1 MKCNKL
7 MRNILCICFVALAF
21 LFAPQIAYASDNV
34 TSWKESRTLIDNITI
49 DGEQNLLSDGILV
62 YEFTENKTALKVVKL
77 AGMPA
82 KEIVVPNTRIYGGV
96 EYPVTIIGEN
106 GLYLGMHGQTGEK
119 IEKITIPSNVEIIE
133 TNGFANLSNLKTV
146 VISKDSKLHTIGDSA
161 FYFCK
166 SLESIKLPNT
176 VTSIGKNAF
185 FLCEN
190 LEKITLSTKLKEI
203 KESTFQSCSS
213 LTAVNIPKSVTAI
226 GKDAFVSCSSLEI
239 VTFNKGLKKIGDS
252 AFSGCS
258 NIVRLELP
266 STLTSIGKSAFE
278 NCSSLKDVIFNKGLK
293 KISDS
298 AFLSCSSIIKLELPN
313 TLTSIGKS
321 AFENCTLLKSV
332 NIPSKIKELKSKTF
346 YYTALKQISIPK
358 NLKKISSDTFL
369 VVHSLVLFDTFNVDV
384 YCSKDAYFYKNQ
396 KKFKGKSYESYTTE
410 FTFSTK
416 KMPAC
421 SKVSFYTN
429 KGEFFSKYDY
439 GTVDEQYVIEYAA
452 APEVFRE
459 GYTFEGWYTKK
470 SGGKKIS
477 SGTGDIKVKKDIKLY
492 AHWKK
497 AKTYTVGKYKYRITN
512 PGEVAFAGIKSEK
525 TTKVYIPHEVK
536 IKGKTYKVTAIADK
550 ALKNKKKVTYVEVGI
565 NVEYIGHEA
574 FRGCS
579 KLAKIKFTEG
589 FVHPATGKIEP
600 LIGSL
605 NLYRTGDNIF
615 KGIKSNA
622 KIYVPKEYYKD
633 NIENLKNKGQ
643 GKKVKFKKY

>member
-7 MRNILCICFVALAF
+7 MRNILCICFVTLAL

-34 TSWKESRTLIDNITI
+34 TTWKEARTLTDNITI

-62 YEFTENKTALKVVKL
+62 YEFTEDKTALKVVKL

-133 TNGFANLSNLKTV
+133 TNGLANLSNLKTV

-161 FYFCK
+161 FYCCK

-213 LTAVNIPKSVTAI
+213 LTTVNIPKSVTTI
-226 GKDAFVSCSSLEI
+226 GKNAFASCSSLKD
-239 VTFNKGLKKIGDS
+239 VTLNKGLKKIGDN
-252 AFSGCS
+252 AFLNCS
-258 NIVRLELP
+258 SIVKLELP

-278 NCSSLKDVIFNKGLK
+278 NC
-293 KISDS
+293 
-298 AFLSCSSIIKLELPN
+298 
-313 TLTSIGKS
+313 TS
-321 AFENCTLLKSV
+321 LKSV

-497 AKTYTVGKYKYRITN
+497 AKTYTVGKYKYRIIKS
-512 PGEVAFAGIKSEK
+512 GEVAFAGIKSEK

-536 IKGKTYKVTAIADK
+536 IKGKTYKVTHIADK
-550 ALKNKKKVTYVEVGI
+550 ALKNKKKVTYIEVGI

-589 FVHPATGKIEP
+589 FENPATGKLEP
-600 LIGSL
+600 GIGQL
-605 NLYRTGDNIF
+605 NLYRTGKNVF

-622 KIYVPKEYYKD
+622 KIYVPKERYES